1 MKKHTLIV
9 TLIAFALLGSAS
21 ADPTPTPTP
30 TPTPV
35 MGGCNLSSWNTEVY
49 GFCGAKP
56 AMIEKLAR
64 LPVKLS
70 ERRVFIQI
78 TQGSSSGEVKL
89 FERQEDGKFTV
100 TKWSTGETFGLLA
113 DIDKAIFDNKGVNC
127 VGEQVTDVLRKRLG
141 DGKPSESVIPPV
153 SPKAAF
159 KHSVEEAPGEF
170 ITTRIFIL
178 C

>member
-1 MKKHTLIV
+1 MNKYTIIL
-9 TLIAFALLGSAS
+9 TAAAAALFVGTSAYS
-21 ADPTPTPTP
+21 QSTPTPTP
-30 TPTPV
+30 TSK
-35 MGGCNLSSWNTEVY
+35 GGCALARWNTELY

-64 LPVKLS
+64 LPVQLS

-89 FERQEDGKFTV
+89 YERKDGKFTV

-127 VGEQVTDVLRKRLG
+127 VGAQVTDLLRKRLG
-141 DGKPSESVIPPV
+141 DGKPAESVAPPV

-159 KHSVEEAPGEF
+159 THSVQDAPGEF
-170 ITTRIFIL
+170 VRTTIIIL